1 MNVLQRRD
9 TRLFVEDD
17 EDDFQGN
24 LGMPHCLRS
33 AVRMLVGFAGV
44 LVFLVFPWGLFL
56 AADRTIEFNRDIRP
70 ILSDKCYRCHGSD
83 ATAKGIPLRLD
94 SEAAATADLG
104 DNKHAIVPGNLES
117 SQLVRR
123 ITAEDEAVRMPPV
136 YSGLK
141 LTDREIETLRSWIA
155 QGAKWQLHWSFIP
168 PKRHSIPAV
177 KNASWP
183 RNPIDNFILE
193 RLDREGLFPAPEVS
207 RETLLRRVSLDL
219 TGLPPAP
226 AEIDAFLKDKSSSAY
241 DRVVDRLLA

>member
-1 MNVLQRRD
+1 MRI
-9 TRLFVEDD
+9 
-17 EDDFQGN
+17 
-24 LGMPHCLRS
+24 
-33 AVRMLVGFAGV
+33 LVGFAGL
-44 LVFLVFPWGLFL
+44 LVVILFPSWPIF

-168 PKRHSIPAV
+168 PK
-177 KNASWP
+177 
-183 RNPIDNFILE
+183 
-193 RLDREGLFPAPEVS
+193 
-207 RETLLRRVSLDL
+207 
-219 TGLPPAP
+219 
-226 AEIDAFLKDKSSSAY
+226 SSSTSG
-241 DRVVDRLLA
+241 RQERFLAAQSNRSFRPRTARSGGPLPCSGSQP

>member
-1 MNVLQRRD
+1 MKAAVRQGSPLYLPLMRARPLSVTRGRRI
-9 TRLFVEDD
+9 FVPLAKGDAA
-17 EDDFQGN
+17 F
-24 LGMPHCLRS
+24 S
-33 AVRMLVGFAGV
+33 AVGGFTGPALAARGLVVRILMGMAGLL
-44 LVFLVFPWGLFL
+44 LVILSSDWHAL

-123 ITAEDEAVRMPPV
+123 ITAEDEAVRMPPA

-141 LTDREIETLRSWIA
+141 LTDREIETLRSWIT

-168 PKRHSIPAV
+168 PKRYPIPAV
-177 KNASWP
+177 RNASWP
-183 RNPIDNFILE
+183 RNPIDHFIFE
-193 RLDREGLFPAPEVS
+193 RLDREGLFPAPEAS
-207 RETLLRRVSLDL
+207 
-219 TGLPPAP
+219 
-226 AEIDAFLKDKSSSAY
+226 
-241 DRVVDRLLA
+241 